1 MLKKSIAIFFLL
13 TNFSFAGEVWN
24 SEEGLKRL
32 NRSQFKNDFYQL
44 VNFFQPQINP
54 VYCGAA
60 SSVMILNA
68 FNYGKIASQKNS
80 EIINPNDGTVIS
92 YPLYLQSAF
101 FSKETDKIKKLSIVQ
116 FKEKNLDGKYDPGM
130 IIADLQKILTQV
142 YKTKTELTYVTKK
155 DEESVKKF
163 RKLVK
168 EVFVDNNRF
177 IISNIDRKVL
187 KQKGSGHYMPI
198 VAYDE
203 ESDSILA
210 LDPATHKMMWFWVEL
225 PELYEAMNTKDG
237 ENYRGYLV
245 LSK

>member
-1 MLKKSIAIFFLL
+1 MFKKSIAVFFLL
-13 TNFSFAGEVWN
+13 TNFSFASEVWN
-24 SEEGLKRL
+24 SAEGLKRL

-80 EIINPNDGTVIS
+80 EIINPNDGSVIP

-101 FSKETDKIKKLSIVQ
+101 FNEKTDKIKKLSVIQ
-116 FKEKNLDGKYDPGM
+116 FKEKNAAGKYDPGM
-130 IIADLQKILTQV
+130 PIADLQKVLAQV
-142 YKTKTELTYVTKK
+142 YKTKSQLTYAEKN
-155 DEESVKKF
+155 DEESVVKF

-177 IISNIDRKVL
+177 IISNIDRKPL
-187 KQKGSGHYMPI
+187 GQKGSGHFMPI

-203 ESDSILA
+203 ETDSVLA

-225 PELYEAMNTKDG
+225 PQLYSAMNTKDG

-245 LSK
+245 VLK